1 MSRTRQT
8 VRPRKKPPAGKTRAP
23 KKPAPAAKPRAA
35 KSPQPAPATK
45 HHPRTRRAP
54 TLREQLA
61 ERDSELA
68 LIESI
73 QQGLA
78 ARLDFQA
85 IVELVG
91 DKLREVFRRNDLSVR
106 WADPDTGLWHYL
118 YEFAKGVRQTVAPT
132 RPAPGGPVEIM
143 TATRR
148 PLVLNSLAESN
159 ALGLKPIPGGWQ
171 PMSALWV
178 PMLDGDRIVGTVCLW
193 DFERENAFT
202 ASDVRLVQTIAA
214 SMAAALA
221 NARLFDETQR
231 LLKETEQRAAELA
244 IINSVQRALA
254 GELSM
259 QGVYDAV
266 GDKIREVFHGAIVGI
281 RIYDPA
287 LGLEHYPYTHDG
299 TRRYDIASRP
309 LSDTGFASH

>member
-8 VRPRKKPPAGKTRAP
+8 VRLRKKPPAGKTRAP

-35 KSPQPAPATK
+35 KSPRPAPATK

-91 DKLREVFRRNDLSVR
+91 DRLREVFHRNDLSVR

-118 YEFAKGVRQTVAPT
+118 YEFAKGTRQTVAPT

-159 ALGLKPIPGGWQ
+159 AL
-171 PMSALWV
+171 
-178 PMLDGDRIVGTVCLW
+178 
-193 DFERENAFT
+193 
-202 ASDVRLVQTIAA
+202 
-214 SMAAALA
+214 
-221 NARLFDETQR
+221 
-231 LLKETEQRAAELA
+231 
-244 IINSVQRALA
+244 
-254 GELSM
+254 
-259 QGVYDAV
+259 
-266 GDKIREVFHGAIVGI
+266 
-281 RIYDPA
+281 
-287 LGLEHYPYTHDG
+287 
-299 TRRYDIASRP
+299 
-309 LSDTGFASH
+309 